1 MNIDSLKP
9 VRIEGISPAGPEQR
23 HLLPTKSQGG
33 DSTPRPEVGKVGKP
47 SAGNTVGMQ
56 ETDKALR
63 ELDSAVEAFNVSL
76 KFTRDEATG
85 TIVVEVIDQ
94 TSGETLSQF
103 PNGAMLQLAATLSKL
118 QGKIFNCQA

>member
-9 VRIEGISPAGPEQR
+9 IRIEGIPSSGSEQR
-23 HLLPTKSQGG
+23 HMLPTKGQGG
-33 DSTPRPEVGKVGKP
+33 ELQPLPEVHNA
-47 SAGNTVGMQ
+47 SAGNIVGMQ

-63 ELDSAVEAFNVSL
+63 ELDEAVEAFNVSL
-76 KFTRDEATG
+76 KFTRDETTG

-103 PNGAMLQLAATLSKL
+103 PNGAMLQLAATLTKL

>member
-1 MNIDSLKP
+1 MNIDSLTP
-9 VRIEGISPAGPEQR
+9 VRIEGISSSGPEQR
-23 HLLPTKSQGG
+23 QMLPTKGQGG
-33 DSTPRPEVGKVGKP
+33 DSLPHPEVRNP

-63 ELDSAVEAFNVSL
+63 ELDQAVEAFNVSL

>member
-9 VRIEGISPAGPEQR
+9 IRIEGITPAGPERQM
-23 HLLPTKSQGG
+23 LPTKGHSGELQ
-33 DSTPRPEVGKVGKP
+33 PHPAVRKP
-47 SAGNTVGMQ
+47 SAGNTVGLQ

-63 ELDSAVEAFNVSL
+63 ELDQAVEAFNVSL
-76 KFTRDEATG
+76 KFTRDEETG

-118 QGKIFNCQA
+118 QGKIFNSHA